1 MEIFIGIIFTVFI
14 RLIIDVFLYFK
25 KRNNRA
31 GRFIIVRD
39 EDEPPYIFLE
49 LFKSIEEIENFDE
62 VIVEVKHRDSHK

>member
-1 MEIFIGIIFTVFI
+1 MDIFIAVILTIFI
-14 RLIIDVFLYFK
+14 RLGIDIFLYFK
-25 KRNNRA
+25 KRDNRA

-62 VIVEVKHRDSHK
+62 VIVEVKHKDSHK

>member
-49 LFKSIEEIENFDE
+49 LFKSVEEIENFDE
-62 VIVEVKHRDSHK
+62 VIVEVKHKDSHK

>member
-1 MEIFIGIIFTVFI
+1 MEIFIAVILTIFI
-14 RLIIDVFLYFK
+14 RLGIDIFLYFK
-25 KRNNRA
+25 KRDNRA

-62 VIVEVKHRDSHK
+62 VIVEVKHKGSHK

>member
-49 LFKSIEEIENFDE
+49 LFQSIEEIENFDE
-62 VIVEVKHRDSHK
+62 VIVEVKHKDSHK

>member
-1 MEIFIGIIFTVFI
+1 MDIFIAVIITIFI
-14 RLIIDVFLYFK
+14 RLGIDVFLYFK

-62 VIVEVKHRDSHK
+62 VIVEVKHKDSHK

>member
-1 MEIFIGIIFTVFI
+1 MEIFIGVILTVFI
-14 RLIIDVFLYFK
+14 RLIVDLFLYFK

>member
-1 MEIFIGIIFTVFI
+1 MEFFIGVILTIFI
-14 RLIIDVFLYFK
+14 RLIVDLFLYFR

-49 LFKSIEEIENFDE
+49 LFKSIEEIENFNE
-62 VIVEVKHRDSHK
+62 VIVEVKHKDSHK

>member
-62 VIVEVKHRDSHK
+62 VIVEVKRKDSHK